1 MLPDIPK
8 TDIETAIE
16 ILIKEDI
23 VISRIDL
30 NPAECYE
37 ITDRNIINDRAY
49 DILKRFK
56 TNTGD
61 MLDEKLT
68 KEDCYKALFYFS
80 KSNKDTT
87 RILDE
92 LQGCGRISTDYYK
105 PNQYTIH

>member
-8 TDIETAIE
+8 TDIQTAIE

-30 NPAECYE
+30 NPSECYE

-105 PNQYTIH
+105 PNQYTFH